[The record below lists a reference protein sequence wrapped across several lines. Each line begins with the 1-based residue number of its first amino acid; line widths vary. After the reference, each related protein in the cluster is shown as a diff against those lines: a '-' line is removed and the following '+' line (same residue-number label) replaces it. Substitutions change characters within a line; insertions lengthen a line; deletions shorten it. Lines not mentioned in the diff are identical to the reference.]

1 MDIPG
6 PSGLHIIAP
15 RPEHPLSPGAHQPF
29 PSLARRSTSVHLPSA
44 SAPPRDREQGQP
56 QGYFDLSST
65 SRHVHGPSISS
76 AHGRRHAASDADL
89 LGIGPSQRLSR
100 RAGPSNKPSP
110 AISDVAALPEALSLD
125 PAPAVPSI
133 PLSPRSTLHALDSLS
148 KDEVA
153 ILDTRFDL
161 MSDDEL
167 RIYLEH
173 FGAPPPRDS
182 STDLPTPKVKP
193 GTPPKPQSP
202 ALMTGD
208 KIPLFP
214 SSPPSHATHR
224 EVVDHP
230 LRILSR
236 AVRELREANSR
247 LEEENE
253 RLRLDL
259 ERERERKESSQPKQ
273 ADEVS
278 PRLRAH

>member
-1 MDIPG
+1 
-6 PSGLHIIAP
+6 
-15 RPEHPLSPGAHQPF
+15 
-29 PSLARRSTSVHLPSA
+29 
-44 SAPPRDREQGQP
+44 
-56 QGYFDLSST
+56 
-65 SRHVHGPSISS
+65 
-76 AHGRRHAASDADL
+76 
-89 LGIGPSQRLSR
+89 
-100 RAGPSNKPSP
+100 
-110 AISDVAALPEALSLD
+110 
-125 PAPAVPSI
+125 
-133 PLSPRSTLHALDSLS
+133 LSPRSTLHALDSLS

-193 GTPPKPQSP
+193 GTPPKPHSP

-208 KIPLFP
+208 KTPLFP
-214 SSPPSHATHR
+214 PSPPSHATHR

-253 RLRLDL
+253 RLRLHL
-259 ERERERKESSQPKQ
+259 ERERESKESLQPKQ

-278 PRLRAH
+278 

>member
-65 SRHVHGPSISS
+65 SRHVHAPSISS

-110 AISDVAALPEALSLD
+110 AVSDVAVLPEALSLD
-125 PAPAVPSI
+125 PAPTVPSI

-193 GTPPKPQSP
+193 GTPPKPHSP

-208 KIPLFP
+208 KTPLFP
-214 SSPPSHATHR
+214 PSPPSHATHR

-253 RLRLDL
+253 RLRLHL
-259 ERERERKESSQPKQ
+259 ERERESKESLQPKQ

-278 PRLRAH
+278 